1 MKCPGDASRLAHSEA
16 SGYYV
21 SPLEIFA
28 SFKPV
33 ARRHNL
39 LRRSVLLLSMAV
51 SMLEMMSYG
60 GRLLSDPF
68 GY

>member
-1 MKCPGDASRLAHSEA
+1 VKRPGDASRLAHSGA

-28 SFKPV
+28 SFKP
-33 ARRHNL
+33 AAGRHHL
-39 LRRSVLLLSMAV
+39 LRRGVLLLSIAV
-51 SMLEMMSYG
+51 STLEMMSYG